1 MSIISIDPILS
12 CKEAIEFESRIFA
25 DDADREWQA
34 MNRAGEDCGDSLLRD
49 MRELRTIPSSTT
61 GSWF

>member
-25 DDADREWQA
+25 DDKDKEWQA
-34 MNRAGEDCGDSLLRD
+34 MNRAGEAIGDSLLRD
-49 MRELRTIPSSTT
+49 MRELRQYLIDH